1 MYMQPLLMTLYLW
14 FTYDIFSDFDINPNY
29 RKVMT
34 DDWWLMTD
42 QETQTDQK
50 IGQEELE
57 LVLTPIKV
65 PQRLWWGNRGQ
76 PVDQPIADQLVSEYE
91 ISL

>member
-1 MYMQPLLMTLYLW
+1 
-14 FTYDIFSDFDINPNY
+14 
-29 RKVMT
+29 
-34 DDWWLMTD
+34 MTD